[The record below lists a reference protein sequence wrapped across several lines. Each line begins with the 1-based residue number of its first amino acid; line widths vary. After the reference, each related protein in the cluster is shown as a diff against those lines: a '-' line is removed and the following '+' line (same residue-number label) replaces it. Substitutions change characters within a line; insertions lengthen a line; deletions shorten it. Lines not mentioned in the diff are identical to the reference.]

1 MSEESTSQAP
11 GDAAAAPPYNE
22 EYLGAP
28 GVRFAP
34 TDQDLIVH
42 YLGRK
47 LRGEPLPTDIV
58 VDGHDAYAE
67 HPEKLV
73 AKLGEAV
80 DGAWYLFSPRD
91 RKYAGGMRPKRDTSD
106 GEGHWKAVEAE
117 KQVLGGGADGKE
129 VIGSKRGLTFH
140 IHSSQVDVT
149 GKRRRVKTKSNPTRW
164 KMVEFVSSN
173 SSRAARDGAAP
184 DPMLLNDSVLCKIT
198 YRSLT
203 PARRAP
209 ARGKVEEDGDG
220 DREAPGGGGG
230 SGGESQEK
238 PLPEEPPAG
247 SGGAG
252 EQGKQQQSPPGG
264 GAGNQ
269 QPATTEAPS
278 GRQMAALLDDAYHGS
293 QHSVGGVDGSNR
305 SGTNMRFVLDSDD
318 QTGAAYDGGKSL
330 NTRRAGHQQAAS
342 SGGAGAGSSPD
353 GKQQPKPEASNG
365 GGAAAN
371 GASSEEAMPYLY
383 DWELLGAA
391 NPSDWELYDSAL
403 ASTDFTCGSF

>member
-11 GDAAAAPPYNE
+11 GGAAAAALYNE

-58 VDGHDAYAE
+58 IDGYDAYAE

-80 DGAWYLFSPRD
+80 DGAWYMFSPRD
-91 RKYAGGMRPKRDTSD
+91 RKYAGGMRPQRDTSD

-129 VIGSKRGLTFH
+129 VVGAKRGLTFH
-140 IHSSQVDVT
+140 GHSSQVDAM
-149 GKRRRVKTKSNPTRW
+149 GKRRRVKSKSNPTRW

-184 DPMLLNDSVLCKIT
+184 DPMLLNDCVLCKIT
-198 YRSLT
+198 YRSQRA
-203 PARRAP
+203 ARRAP

-220 DREAPGGGGG
+220 NGEKEPAPGGGGD
-230 SGGESQEK
+230 GESQEK
-238 PLPEEPPAG
+238 PLPEQQPAG
-247 SGGAG
+247 GAGAG
-252 EQGKQQQSPPGG
+252 EQGEQQGG

-269 QPATTEAPS
+269 QPATAEAPS
-278 GRQMAALLDDAYHGS
+278 GGQTAALPDDAYRGE
-293 QHSVGGVDGSNR
+293 QHLVGGVDGSNR
-305 SGTNMRFVLDSDD
+305 SSTNMLGVIDSDD
-318 QTGAAYDGGKSL
+318 QTGAAYGGGESL
-330 NTRRAGHQQAAS
+330 DERRGGHQQATS
-342 SGGAGAGSSPD
+342 SGGSTGAGSSTD
-353 GKQQPKPEASNG
+353 EQQQPTPEAWNG

-371 GASSEEAMPYLY
+371 GAASQQAAPCLY
-383 DWELLGAA
+383 DWELLGA
-391 NPSDWELYDSAL
+391 NPDWELYDSSLAL
-403 ASTDFTCGSF
+403 SFGP